1 MKSYKSTVKAC
12 YVGYF
17 TQAIINN
24 LAPVFFVVF
33 QESFEITLAQI
44 SWLIFINFGVQ
55 IITDIV
61 SVFFVDKIGYRK
73 AIVLAHAASV
83 IGLVFL
89 GILPQLLPVPF
100 VGLIIAIV
108 IYAYGSGLIEVLVS
122 PIIDSIPSDNK
133 SSAMSLLHS
142 FYCWGQLTVIL
153 LTTVALKIIGN
164 GMWFAVPI
172 IWAIIPLVNMFSFM
186 RVPLAPAIPEE
197 EKTPLRK
204 LLGSRTFALLLV
216 MMLCAGATEMTVSQ
230 WSSLFAEKG
239 LGVNK
244 VVGDLLGPC
253 LFALFMGTGRAVYGI
268 FGDRMNLKASL
279 MACAVLGA
287 VCYIVISL
295 APWPWLSLAACA
307 VTGLASSLLWPGFFS
322 LASACYPGGGT
333 PLFSM
338 LAVFGDLGCTF
349 GPYIAGIVADFVQNH
364 TDLGA
369 YIGIS
374 AQQAG
379 LKAGILTSVIFPIIM
394 IIFLRQI
401 KTKEAV

>member
-1 MKSYKSTVKAC
+1 MASYKSTVKAC

-33 QESFEITLAQI
+33 QESFEITLSQI

-89 GILPQLLPVPF
+89 GVLPVLLPVPF
-100 VGLIIAIV
+100 VGLVIAIV

-153 LTTVALKIIGN
+153 LTTVALKLIGH
-164 GMWFAVPI
+164 GMWFFLPI
-172 IWAIIPLVNMFSFM
+172 IWAIVPFVNMFNFM
-186 RVPLAPAIPEE
+186 RVPLAPPILEE

-204 LLGSRTFALLLV
+204 LLHSKTFIILLV

-253 LFALFMGTGRAVYGI
+253 LFALFMGIGRAVY
-268 FGDRMNLKASL
+268 GDRMNLKASL
-279 MACAVLGA
+279 MACSALGA
-287 VCYIVISL
+287 VCYMVIAIS
-295 APWPWLSLAACA
+295 PWPWLSLAACA

-349 GPYIAGIVADFVQNH
+349 GPYIAGIVADFVQNC
-364 TDLGA
+364 TNLGTQ
-369 YIGIS
+369 IGIS
-374 AQQAG
+374 PQQAG
-379 LKAGILTSVIFPIIM
+379 LKTGILTSVVFPIIM
-394 IIFLRQI
+394 IIFLRKI
-401 KTKEAV
+401 KAEEEI